1 MVPSC
6 ERIRL
11 PDGIVRRLILAHSPE
26 VSVLYFFPDICQVC
40 EDRMRNRRSIPILR
54 GISIALLSIALVLIV
69 ISLIGYSRQRNNYPG
84 GMTIGG
90 VPVGGVDPQV
100 ASERVLQV
108 YSSPIEV
115 QYGDAI
121 IHVEPSVVGF
131 DLDMESMIAA
141 ADLAR
146 TGGAFWGGFW
156 NYLWNRDPDPVEIPL
171 SATIAEDRLIA
182 YLQTEIAARY
192 DEPPTPAQPVPGST
206 NFSPGAP
213 GRTLDVERAVRL
225 IEDTLRSPSNRT
237 VVLSFQRSAATRP
250 TMDNLKILLQQNIA
264 VADFDGVIGVYLLD
278 LQNGQEIH
286 FAIDQGQEISVNP
299 DVPFTAS
306 STVKIPIMASYF
318 IKYGAEALDENSS
331 AMILEMIRRS
341 ENPPADRLM
350 ERLDPLRGPLIVTE
364 DMRRIGLENTF
375 LAGFFCSAEFPCPLL
390 ERISTPANQRTD
402 VFTDPDVF
410 NQTTPSDIGML
421 LADIYQ
427 CAEFSGGALIAAFP
441 DKINS
446 QVCRQMITFL
456 AADKIGVLI
465 EAGVPEGTQVAHK
478 HGWISEPSSG
488 VIQNISDA
496 AIVYTPG
503 GNYVLVIYAY
513 HPVQTVWEPVSTL
526 FAQMS
531 QAVYNFYNIPSQ

>member
-1 MVPSC
+1 
-6 ERIRL
+6 
-11 PDGIVRRLILAHSPE
+11 
-26 VSVLYFFPDICQVC
+26 
-40 EDRMRNRRSIPILR
+40 MRNRRSIPILR
-54 GISIALLSIALVLIV
+54 GISIALLSIALVMVV

-90 VPVGGVDPQV
+90 VPVGGVDPQI

-115 QYGDAI
+115 QYGEAI
-121 IHVEPSVVGF
+121 IHVDPSLVGF
-131 DLDMESMIAA
+131 ELDMESMIAA
-141 ADLAR
+141 ADLER
-146 TGGAFWGGFW
+146 TGGAFWVGFW
-156 NYLWNRDPDPVEIPL
+156 NYLWNRDPDPVEVPL

-182 YLQTEIAARY
+182 YLHNEIAARY

-206 NFSPGAP
+206 SFSPGAP
-213 GRTLDVERAVRL
+213 GRTLDIERAVRL
-225 IEDTLRSPSNRT
+225 VEDTLRSPTNRT

-250 TMDNLKILLQQNIA
+250 TMQNLEILLQQIVT
-264 VADFDGVIGVYLLD
+264 VADFDGVMGVYLLD
-278 LQNGQEIH
+278 LQNGQEVH
-286 FAIDQGQEISVNP
+286 FAMDQGEMISVNP

-306 STVKIPIMASYF
+306 STVKIPIMVSYF
-318 IKYGAEALDENSS
+318 VKYSTAALDQSS
-331 AMILEMIRRS
+331 SEMILDMIRRS

-364 DMRRIGLENTF
+364 DMRKIGLQNTF
-375 LAGFFCSAEFPCPLL
+375 LAGFFCSPEFPCPLL

-402 VFTDPDVF
+402 VFTDPDSF

-427 CAEFSGGALIAAFP
+427 CAETGGGALIAAFP

-446 QVCRQMITFL
+446 QICQQMIRFL

-496 AIVYTPG
+496 ALVYTPG
-503 GNYVLVIYAY
+503 GNYVLVIYAF
-513 HPVQTVWEPVSTL
+513 HPIQTVWEPVSTL